1 MKKVAGILAFVLAF
15 TLSTQAQKGEH
26 HKKRMHN
33 GENLT
38 VEQKTTLAVKRL
50 ALTLDLSKA
59 QIQKIKPLIT
69 KQMTERAA
77 MHKKMK
83 AAKTAD
89 KKRVAKG
96 GFEKMNKALD
106 AQLDFQN
113 KMKKILT
120 EKQYDTFKK
129 LKSKRKRTMKGKMKG
144 KMKEKMEKRKKMRK
158 HANKEH

>member
-1 MKKVAGILAFVLAF
+1 MKKVASILAFVLAF
-15 TLSTQAQKGEH
+15 TVSTQAQRGEQH
-26 HKKRMHN
+26 GNRMHK
-33 GENLT
+33 GDNLT

-50 ALTLDLSKA
+50 ALTLDLSNA
-59 QIQKIKPLIT
+59 QMQKIKPLIT

-83 AAKTAD
+83 AAKTAG

-106 AQLDFQN
+106 AKLDFQN

-129 LKSKRKRTMKGKMKG
+129 LKSHKKRKMKG
-144 KMKEKMEKRKKMRK
+144 KMKKKMKGKKMRK
-158 HANKEH
+158 HTNREH